1 MTLPHKIA
9 VTIQL
14 CSTPG
19 GIMEQ
24 EAAYIEALRSAAS
37 YRVADDRLKIDN
49 AAGETILVFARK
61 GE

>member
-1 MTLPHKIA
+1 
-9 VTIQL
+9 
-14 CSTPG
+14 
-19 GIMEQ
+19 MEQ

-37 YRVADDRLKIDN
+37 YRVADDRLKIDD